1 MKIIS
6 IDIGIKNFAYVV
18 LESVEKELKII
29 EWDILKLCEDCVNA
43 SKVDL
48 CIVGEYIRDKCQ
60 DIIYKHDFDCVVIEN
75 QIGQNAI
82 RMKMVQGMASMF
94 FLMSG
99 YSKDKIINYNAVN
112 KLKNF
117 LNDKKK
123 KSTYAERKKLSKHLV
138 GKLCEG
144 IFSEYSETYKNSKK
158 KMICLIVFYKES
170 TL

>member
-1 MKIIS
+1 MVFYGMKIIS

-18 LESVEKELKII
+18 LETSHDGVKIV

-60 DIIYKHDFDCVVIEN
+60 DVINKHDFDYVVVEN

-99 YSKDKIINYNAVN
+99 YSNDKIIN
-112 KLKNF
+112 
-117 LNDKKK
+117 
-123 KSTYAERKKLSKHLV
+123 
-138 GKLCEG
+138 
-144 IFSEYSETYKNSKK
+144 
-158 KMICLIVFYKES
+158 
-170 TL
+170 